1 MKLLF
6 TFLLATTSVIMMAQ
20 HDPSKTEEKFRRALQ
35 YMRLSYVDSVDEN
48 KMTEIAIRSMLE
60 ELDPHSVYMSAEE
73 IKQANEPLE
82 GNFDGVGIQ
91 FQIIRDTINVVDV
104 IAGGPSET
112 VGIQAGDKIVSIDQE
127 NATGK
132 EVNNTYVVKHLRG
145 PKGTKVI
152 VGIVRKGEKDPI
164 EFTVTRDKIPI
175 YSIDAAY
182 MVAPEIGYIK
192 LNKFAATTMDE
203 FSDAIKELKK
213 ENFKSLILDLR
224 DNGGGYLQTAIDLAD
239 QFLPKDQLVL
249 FTQGRSDPR
258 KDYIATSKGAFEK
271 GKLVI
276 LIDEGS
282 ASASEIVSGAMQDC
296 DRALIIGRR
305 SFGKGLVQRPFSF
318 PDGSVMRMTVARY
331 YTPSG
336 RCIQKPYNDGHEKYY
351 EDLSDRMEH
360 GEFVHPDSIKF
371 PDSLRYKTN
380 AGRVVY
386 GGGGIMPDVFIP
398 LDTTKYSDYYVKL
411 IRKNLFSTFTLD
423 YLSQNREKLLSDYQT
438 VELFKKNH
446 KIDEAYM
453 KSFLDA
459 AEKAG
464 VEFEQ
469 EGYDQSKVIIE
480 TLLNAY
486 LARSLYGPEAYYI
499 IISDIDT
506 ELMKAIEC
514 IQQPGTFE
522 KYSVHY

>member
-1 MKLLF
+1 MKFIF
-6 TFLLATTSVIMMAQ
+6 TLLLAASSIVMMAQ

-48 KMTEIAIRSMLE
+48 KMTEIAIKSMLE

-112 VGIQAGDKIVSIDQE
+112 VGIQAGDKIVAIDQE

-132 EVNNTYVVKHLRG
+132 EVNNTFVVNHLRG

-152 VGIVRKGEKDPI
+152 VGIMRKGEKDPI

-224 DNGGGYLQTAIDLAD
+224 DNGGGYLQTAIDMAD

-258 KDYIATSKGAFEK
+258 HDYVATSKGAFEK

-305 SFGKGLVQRPFSF
+305 SFGKGLVQRPFSL

-446 KIDEAYM
+446 KIDETYI